1 MVTNPAILE
10 VHKSDEQIEM
20 EVLLT
25 RTTHPPT
32 DEECDLGFEVS
43 TVVEG
48 EAHNVWVEMAKCK
61 KLQQL
66 YEKAHEPSTCVS
78 Q

>member
-1 MVTNPAILE
+1 MNPAILE
-10 VHKSDEQIEM
+10 VRESDEQIEM

-25 RTTHPPT
+25 RTTHPLT
-32 DEECDLGFEVS
+32 DEEHNLGFEGN

-48 EAHNVWVEMAKCK
+48 EAHNIWVEMAKCK
-61 KLQQL
+61 KLQHL
-66 YEKAHEPSTCVS
+66 YKKAHKPSTCVS